1 MIRFSVAF
9 SGVLIFSAFTG
20 AARGQ
25 NAPRSCKELAKFKFP
40 GTDLVV
46 AKTETVPAAAS
57 MPAYCR
63 VDGTL
68 DPRTGVDGKSELV
81 PER

>member
-1 MIRFSVAF
+1 
-9 SGVLIFSAFTG
+9 
-20 AARGQ
+20 
-25 NAPRSCKELAKFKFP
+25 
-40 GTDLVV
+40 VV